1 MLIDLVDNERQSF
14 NPARKD
20 LAERA
25 SPGLKAKRICLTRV
39 IQLSHQAD
47 IVARLHTESA
57 SFLLRTPCV
66 VYKGRVAR

>member
-39 IQLSHQAD
+39 IQLSHQAVK
-47 IVARLHTESA
+47 VARMLNCICINFSHFDPT
-57 SFLLRTPCV
+57 LG
-66 VYKGRVAR
+66 YK